1 MNSFSLT
8 NQPFSVGRFLIS
20 PLAKT
25 NASGAFEAAV
35 SIRSG
40 QGASSHDRV
49 VRFTPLFHCRE
60 SALHYAAVQGCEWLQ
75 NQGSSHS
82 LSHSIQ

>member
-1 MNSFSLT
+1 M
-8 NQPFSVGRFLIS
+8 IS

-25 NASGAFEAAV
+25 NATGAFEAAV

-40 QGASSHDRV
+40 QGSSSHDRV
-49 VRFTPLFHCRE
+49 VRFTPIFQCRE
-60 SALHYAAVQGCEWLQ
+60 SALRYAAVQGCAWLQ

-82 LSHSIQ
+82 LSYSLQ